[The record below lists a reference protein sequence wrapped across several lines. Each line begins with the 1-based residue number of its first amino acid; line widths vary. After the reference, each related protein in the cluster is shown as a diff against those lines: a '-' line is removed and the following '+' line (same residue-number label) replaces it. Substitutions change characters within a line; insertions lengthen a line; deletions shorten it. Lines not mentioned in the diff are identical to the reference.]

1 MISRG
6 IPSPQDPQWGCFEQD
21 QAEALSKIGNKVIVL
36 SVDSRFLWTWRK
48 IGVTHIIKNDVVYYN
63 CFLIPGA
70 LTSLL
75 GYRVNRWVK
84 RKQIDI
90 LYKKINLSFGK
101 PDIIYGHY
109 FFNTELGAY
118 LKEKNNIPLV
128 GIEHAGRFNFAKLDR
143 RTYTSAKYA
152 YSMTDQIITVS
163 CKLQDSIKRHFNK
176 DCQVVYNLVNELY
189 FKETI
194 FNKDRYDYPLNIVSV
209 GSLVDG
215 KGFDLLIRAIKSVDN
230 VRLTIIGG
238 GPEYDNL
245 KKLITELNL
254 TNQVQL
260 LGKRSKPEI
269 ISCFKKSDF
278 FVLASHNETFGL
290 VYAEAMALGLP
301 VIGTRCGGP
310 EEIINESNG
319 LLVEVN
325 NITQLIDSIIWMRDH
340 ISHYDRIQI
349 SEKCRFKYAPNII
362 AKQLTDIFEGVVEK
376 YKSSK

>member
-6 IPSPQDPQWGCFEQD
+6 LPSPQDPQWGCFEQD
-21 QAEALSKIGNKVIVL
+21 QAEALYKNGHKVVVI
-36 SVDSRFLWTWRK
+36 SVDSRFLMKWRELG
-48 IGVTHIIKNDVVYYN
+48 ITHVQRNGIDYYN
-63 CFLIPGA
+63 SFWIPGA
-70 LTSLL
+70 ITRIVSKSL
-75 GYRVNRWVK
+75 NQFIK
-84 RKQIDI
+84 NKQLDL
-90 LYKKINLSFGK
+90 LYKTVLMNHGK
-101 PDIIYGHY
+101 PDIIYGQF

-118 LKEKNNIPLV
+118 LKDKINVPLV
-128 GIEHAGRFNFAKLDR
+128 GIEHAARFHNAKLDTQ
-143 RTYTSAKYA
+143 TYTSAKYA
-152 YSMTDQIITVS
+152 YSKADHIITVS

-176 DCQVVYNLVNELY
+176 ESQVVYNLVNEIY
-189 FKETI
+189 FKESV
-194 FNKDRYDYPLNIVSV
+194 FHKDEYDYPLNIVSV
-209 GSLVDG
+209 GSLVKR